1 MLRIAENAERNCLL
15 LEPSGALSQ
24 KDLDALVARFDAYV
38 NARDRIPNL
47 VIRAVSFP
55 TWTDFATLLKHLRFI
70 REHHRLVRKV
80 ALVSDARALD
90 IAPRIA
96 GHFVSA
102 DIRHFA
108 AKDFAAALDWVAEP
122 EEAAPPHVTVM
133 TGLPDDVVGL
143 DAEGVIE
150 ARDYDEVIVPLIEAK
165 LKTYD
170 RIRLLYRV
178 GRGFERYTAGAIW
191 SDSKIGLK
199 HLTRFSK
206 VALVSDVPWI
216 RHAVRLFAPM
226 IPAEVHV
233 FADGEL
239 DEAKAWIT
247 A

>member
-1 MLRIAENAERNCLL
+1 MLRITEDSARNYLL
-15 LEPSGALSQ
+15 LEPSGALSR
-24 KDLDALVARFDAYV
+24 KDLDALTARFDAYV

-55 TWTDFATLLKHLRFI
+55 TWADFATLLEHLRFI
-70 REHHRLVRKV
+70 RDHHRMVRKV

-96 GHFVSA
+96 GRFVSA
-102 DIRHFA
+102 EIRHFPG
-108 AKDFAAALDWVAEP
+108 KDYDAALDWVAAP
-122 EEAAPPHVTVM
+122 EVERPHVTVID
-133 TGLPDDVVGL
+133 GLPDDVVGL

-150 ARDYDEVIVPLIEAK
+150 ARDYDEVIVPLIERK
-165 LKTYD
+165 LAEHARVK
-170 RIRLLYRV
+170 LLYRV

-191 SDSKIGLK
+191 SDARIGIK
-199 HLTRFSK
+199 HMTRFSK
-206 VALVSDVPWI
+206 VAVVSDVPWI

-233 FADGEL
+233 FADGDL
-239 DEAKAWIT
+239 DAAKVWVSA

>member
-1 MLRIAENAERNCLL
+1 MLRVTEHAERNCLL
-15 LEPSGALSQ
+15 LEPSGALSR
-24 KDLDALVARFDAYV
+24 KDLDTLTERFDSYV

-102 DIRHFA
+102 EMRHFP
-108 AKDFAAALDWVAEP
+108 AKDFEAALDWVAEP
-122 EEAAPPHVTVM
+122 EEEAPHVTVIAD
-133 TGLPDDVVGL
+133 LPDDVIGL

-165 LKTYD
+165 LRD
-170 RIRLLYRV
+170 HERIKLLYRV
-178 GRGFERYTAGAIW
+178 GRGFERYTAGAMW
-191 SDSKIGLK
+191 SDARIGIK
-199 HLTRFSK
+199 HLTRFSR
-206 VALVSDVPWI
+206 VAVVSDVPWI

-226 IPAEVHV
+226 MPAEVTV

-239 DEAKAWIT
+239 EAAKAWIS